1 MSNSPSTI
9 TDLSSLD
16 LEIARL
22 SLQAK
27 HMEKQLDERLGY
39 LQDNYSS
46 LVMKSVFPVLQPG
59 GGISGT
65 LLGVVLQNKRIRDS
79 FTKLTEQLLSRVS
92 DGLDFLSD
100 KLEKKG

>member
-1 MSNSPSTI
+1 MSASKSTI
-9 TDLSSLD
+9 NDLSSLD
-16 LEIARL
+16 LEITRL

-27 HMEKQLDERLGY
+27 DLEKQLDERLGF

-46 LVMKSVFPVLQPG
+46 MVMKSVFPVLQPG
-59 GGISGT
+59 GGVAGT

-79 FTKLTEQLLSRVS
+79 FAKLTEQLLSRVS

-100 KLEKKG
+100 KMEKKG